1 MSHINLKLWA
11 KSLVLLCC
19 LPILTQAANYPLSKV
34 KMTLEKV
41 SDHVYY
47 VQGHAGV
54 ATDNE
59 GFISNAV
66 AVVTNKGIV
75 VIDSLGTP
83 SLAALFLEKL
93 KTVSDQPVV
102 KVIVTHYHAD
112 HIYGLQVFKEQGA
125 SITAPA
131 GYADYLEGPTAQQRL
146 EERRFSLEPWV
157 NEKTQLVIPDEVIDK
172 NTSFRLGNIDIDINY
187 LGSAHSDGDLAVF
200 VKQDNVLITGD
211 IIFEGRVPFTGSAD
225 TRHWLS
231 LLEKLKTKD
240 LVALVPGHGGAAK
253 NPNAA
258 IQLTLRYLQQ
268 VRAIMKAA
276 VDDLIAFDDAYN
288 KADWSEFEKL
298 PAFDAAHRR
307 NAYGIYLSL
316 EREMLAE

>member
-1 MSHINLKLWA
+1 MN
-11 KSLVLLCC
+11 
-19 LPILTQAANYPLSKV
+19 
-34 KMTLEKV
+34 LEKV
-41 SDHVYY
+41 SEHVYY
-47 VQGHAGV
+47 VQGPAGV

-66 AVVTNKGIV
+66 AVISNKGII

-93 KTVSDQPVV
+93 KAITVQPVV

-125 SITAPA
+125 SIIAPA
-131 GYADYLEGPTAQQRL
+131 GYSDYLEGPNAQQRL

-157 NEKTQLVIPDEVIDK
+157 NDDTYLVIPDEVIDK
-172 NTSFRLGNIDIDINY
+172 NTAFTLGDIDIEINY
-187 LGSAHSDGDLAVF
+187 LGSAHSDGDLTVF

-225 TRHWLS
+225 TGHWLS
-231 LLEKLKTKD
+231 LLEKLKTKNI
-240 LVALVPGHGGAAK
+240 VALVPGHGGAAK
-253 NPNAA
+253 DPNAA

-276 VDDLIAFDDAYN
+276 VDELMPFAEAYEEAVCLNLKNYPLLTLLIAAMPMG
-288 KADWSEFEKL
+288 S
-298 PAFDAAHRR
+298 
-307 NAYGIYLSL
+307 IYLSNV
-316 EREMLAE
+316 RC